1 MPRVPGVTMSN
12 KDKLVLS
19 DEMLAGI
26 KAGLNDIMQGCMTI
40 NKVITMYQI
49 PESQKWPDGRPD
61 KEVASTSDQE

>member
-1 MPRVPGVTMSN
+1 MSN

-40 NKVITMYQI
+40 NKVITMYGI
-49 PESQKWPDGRPD
+49 PESHKYPGGR